1 MQCLD
6 DLPIPSKTSLNSK
19 TFNARLTRSLIP
31 ARSCGAVRK
40 ISNCRS
46 KTRARCCYIT
56 YRSGCSKRSQSGVR
70 RKVGNVPTISVPGF
84 DQFQTLRSVAP
95 LRPLVEPNTQYQSV
109 ILSER
114 PPMPMVMID
123 IAPVQLPAIQFTPA
137 DASSRSGTPVVFWN
151 YRSAQAWTHAK
162 LSVNAARPAGPG
174 HSPFPRCAHE
184 WHAPLRRA
192 RRSAWFPSSW
202 LPSTAVGRPWPLSAR
217 P

>member
-1 MQCLD
+1 MANPRWTGFTHTAKAQMQCLD

-84 DQFQTLRSVAP
+84 DQYQALTGGSFRATERFSSWRLHKAV
-95 LRPLVEPNTQYQSV
+95 VES
-109 ILSER
+109 
-114 PPMPMVMID
+114 
-123 IAPVQLPAIQFTPA
+123 A
-137 DASSRSGTPVVFWN
+137 ASQPYCCRW
-151 YRSAQAWTHAK
+151 
-162 LSVNAARPAGPG
+162 
-174 HSPFPRCAHE
+174 
-184 WHAPLRRA
+184 
-192 RRSAWFPSSW
+192 RRSALRRVRSGSRQ
-202 LPSTAVGRPWPLSAR
+202 SIAWPNGL
-217 P
+217 